1 MGFIFVWLTLFVQ
14 SSLAFKITLLDA
26 TLDLGTGMNST
37 TATVI
42 NDSDKNHIAIEASA
56 RLRLTSEDG
65 VETFAEVPAD
75 DLIIVP
81 NQMIIPPNSE
91 QVLNVRWVGAPD
103 IPTEQAYRLLVE
115 YVSISQ
121 DKLKGLDPEEKKAG
135 VVIQYRIAKSFYVVP
150 KGAKANV
157 QFKSMKTKSIDGKPF
172 LVFSFENTGS
182 KHHVVGPFTVQV
194 NPKSENPITV
204 PITTD
209 MLGKPFNVLATQT
222 RSVTVPLPEV
232 LNGVSIENAGFV
244 SFDDWSQ

>member
-14 SSLAFKITLLDA
+14 SSLAFKITLLDS

-42 NDSDKNHIAIEASA
+42 NDSENMIAIEASA

-65 VETFAEVPAD
+65 VESFAEVPAD

-91 QVLNVRWVGAPD
+91 QVLNVRWVGKPE
-103 IPTEQAYRLLVE
+103 IPAEQAYRLLVE

-121 DKLKGLDPEEKKAG
+121 DKLKGLDPEEQKAG

-157 QFKSMKTKSIDGKPF
+157 QFKGVQTKSIDGKPF

-182 KHHVVGPFTVQV
+182 KHHVVGPFTVQF
-194 NPKSENPITV
+194 NPTSENPITV
-204 PITTD
+204 PITTE
-209 MLGKPFNVLATQT
+209 MLDKPFNVLATQT
-222 RSVTVPLPEV
+222 RTVTVPLPEV